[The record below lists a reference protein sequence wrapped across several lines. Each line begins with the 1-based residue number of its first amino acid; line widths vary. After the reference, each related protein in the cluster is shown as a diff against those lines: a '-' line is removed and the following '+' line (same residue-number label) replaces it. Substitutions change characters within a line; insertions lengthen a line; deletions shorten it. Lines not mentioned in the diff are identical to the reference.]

1 MPMQDTQKSG
11 NKPINVSEVPW
22 QENRR
27 AHGHGR
33 RTKDEGRG
41 AYLTTWEDMACDG
54 QANPTHA
61 IRMRWKRRRSMGGRP
76 AIN

>member
-1 MPMQDTQKSG
+1 MYQEFLGKKTGGHTDTG
-11 NKPINVSEVPW
+11 E
-22 QENRR
+22 
-27 AHGHGR
+27 GR

-54 QANPTHA
+54 QANSTHA
-61 IRMRWKRRRSMGGRP
+61 IRMRWKRRSMGGRP